1 MAHHKSAVKRIKTAE
16 RNQLRNKFNVSTM
29 RTYMKAV
36 LNTKDQKEGLEKY
49 NMAAS
54 VIDKLVKK
62 GVLHKNTAA
71 NRKSQLMKHV
81 NELN

>member
-1 MAHHKSAVKRIKTAE
+1 MAHHKSAVKRIKTTE

-36 LNTKDQKEGLEKY
+36 LTAKEKKEGIEKY
-49 NMAAS
+49 NTAAS
-54 VIDKLVKK
+54 IIDKLVKK

-81 NELN
+81 NTLN